1 MLLLRSLLY
10 LLFLFVTVAPW
21 GLMSCLVFPLRM
33 PQRYLLI
40 TYWTTIAI
48 WGAKHIVGI
57 DYQVLGLDNI
67 PDREKNGGVIFLA
80 KHQSRYETLL
90 FRTLFQY
97 NCYVYKRELH
107 WVPFFG
113 WGIALCGMIP
123 IDRAKGKAA
132 LDQVAL
138 TGGKKLKE
146 GWNMVMFPEGTRV
159 DPGGKKRYKIGGTY
173 LSVATRVPVVPV
185 AHNAGDVWPRG
196 KWIKRPG
203 TVTVSIGA
211 PIPPGDMT
219 AEQQMAKVE
228 AWIENEMRTR
238 FAHQYGGEGG
248 ATAVQSLA
256 QAPAQTAAQATAQ
269 LPLTAAPG
277 AAPAPAAPSRP
288 AR

>member
-10 LLFLFVTVAPW
+10 LVFLFVTVAPW

-57 DYQVLGLDNI
+57 DYQVLGLDHI
-67 PDREKNGGVIFLA
+67 PDRDKNGGVIFLA

-97 NCYVYKRELH
+97 MCYVYKRELH

-113 WGIALCGMIP
+113 WGIALCDMIP
-123 IDRAKGKAA
+123 IDRARGKQA
-132 LDQVAL
+132 LDQVAEV
-138 TGGKKLKE
+138 GGKKLRE
-146 GWNMVMFPEGTRV
+146 GWNMIMFPEGTRV
-159 DPGGKKRYKIGGTY
+159 DPGHKKRYKIGGTY
-173 LSVATRVPVVPV
+173 LSVATRVPVVPI

-196 KWIKRPG
+196 KWTKRPG

-211 PIPPGDMT
+211 PIHPGDMT

-228 AWIENEMRTR
+228 AWIEAEMRAR
-238 FAHQYGGEGG
+238 FPHQYAGAGAKLATTFVPAGE
-248 ATAVQSLA
+248 TS
-256 QAPAQTAAQATAQ
+256 AAD
-269 LPLTAAPG
+269 PPR
-277 AAPAPAAPSRP
+277 SR
-288 AR
+288 